1 MHDYLIEKQL
11 RLRLMKWCYKY
22 AVKKLKLWR
31 YFLFLAE
38 VVKSAAKTDVVT
50 SFLVEDK
57 TFFPCKILFLSST
70 LLNLSADVPPSS

>member
-22 AVKKLKLWR
+22 AVI
-31 YFLFLAE
+31 
-38 VVKSAAKTDVVT
+38 KSAAKTDVVT

>member
-31 YFLFLAE
+31 YFLFLTE

-50 SFLVEDK
+50 SFLVEENDCLPAK
-57 TFFPCKILFLSST
+57 NFVFCHSLG
-70 LLNLSADVPPSS
+70 

>member
-11 RLRLMKWCYKY
+11 RLRLMKW
-22 AVKKLKLWR
+22 LKLWW
-31 YFLFLAE
+31 YFLFLTE

-50 SFLVEDK
+50 SFLVEDN
-57 TFFPCKILFLSST
+57 TFFPCKILFVSST